1 MMTLTDVHPLPRFRT
16 NGPVS
21 NIPEFAAAFA
31 CPAGAAMARSGEAQ
45 CKIW

>member
-1 MMTLTDVHPLPRFRT
+1 MMTLTDEHPLPRFRT

-31 CPAGAAMARSGEAQ
+31 CPAGAAMVRSGEAQ